1 MHLMAFDEDG
11 GERTGRT
18 QVLAC
23 ATTDATALVDRGNE
37 GRIVVFLIEW
47 YHFYRTYGAMA
58 GTVATLYLIVHRHAI
73 LLDKHGMPDL
83 YG

>member
-18 QVLAC
+18 QVFAC

-47 YHFYRTYGAMA
+47 YHLYRTYRTMA

-73 LLDKHGMPDL
+73 LLDKHGMPNL